1 MEGQQQQNRGRQ
13 NNNRQPRERETV
25 DGLIEKVLEIRR
37 VSRKTV
43 GGNHATFSVLMAVG
57 DGKGMVGLGLANA
70 GEVPQAI
77 AKAAK
82 QARKHILRIKLEG
95 TSIPYD
101 ILIKENAAKILL
113 KPAPKGTGLKVGGVI
128 RPIMELAGVKD
139 VSGKIFGSHNKIN
152 LANAIYQAL
161 TQFKNHK

>member
-1 MEGQQQQNRGRQ
+1 MDNR
-13 NNNRQPRERETV
+13 NNNSRQGMANRQQRESV

-43 GGNHATFSVLMAVG
+43 GGNHATFSTLIAVG
-57 DGKGMVGLGLANA
+57 DGKGMVGLGMANA

-101 ILIKENAAKILL
+101 ILIKNNAAKILL

-128 RPIMELAGVKD
+128 RPIMELVGVKD
-139 VSGKIFGSHNKIN
+139 LSGKIYGSHNKIN
-152 LANAIYQAL
+152 LAYAVYQAL
-161 TQFKNHK
+161 LQFKNRK